1 MSRFNLLVVIYFIF
15 FTRADLFGIIPGS
28 SEPLPVIVSQ
38 QDTLKEN
45 QNLYNGRIWRNLY
58 YLVKGNQFLF
68 SKEFLP
74 GSLSINGKT
83 YANIFLKY
91 DIYKDE
97 ILTPVDLGGILQL
110 NKEMVDSFSVSY
122 QNKTYRFIKMQE
134 DSTGQKRYFN
144 VLFNGK
150 TTIYIKY
157 NKKIDK
163 LAEGEYDR
171 FYQIVRTYLVKDN
184 IIFPITGKSDL
195 LKILIENN
203 ELIKNYIKKN
213 KLKVSEKVPESFIPV
228 IRYYDSLNR

>member
-195 LKILIENN
+195 LKILIENK